1 MSILIVRL
9 LEGNLFTDGY
19 HILLS
24 FARLITARIIEDVA
38 LLHWIHNQQERQQ
51 REHTTSKIWKL
62 YHSGASVLWSSR
74 RLLCKKK
81 LAVCLVFP
89 LVGSQQTNV
98 QTNKNKQTYKQ
109 ASKKQTETYLVSS
122 LRTGPWSDLDR
133 SSFIFLARVLWRL
146 GHRSRRFCA
155 L

>member
-51 REHTTSKIWKL
+51 REHTTSKI
-62 YHSGASVLWSSR
+62 
-74 RLLCKKK
+74 
-81 LAVCLVFP
+81 
-89 LVGSQQTNV
+89 
-98 QTNKNKQTYKQ
+98 
-109 ASKKQTETYLVSS
+109 
-122 LRTGPWSDLDR
+122 
-133 SSFIFLARVLWRL
+133 
-146 GHRSRRFCA
+146 
-155 L
+155 